1 MSDGPSI
8 QLQGVSL
15 DRRAPL
21 RDQIYQLVRSLII
34 IGQLRP
40 GQPVN
45 EIEIAEQLGVSRTP
59 VREAV
64 KRISDE
70 GLINVFAQNGTFVTE
85 ISRKALEEA
94 YIIRNALEME
104 SVRRAAGQMT
114 TREHE
119 EALEDIIALH
129 ETAIMRRR
137 FADAIR
143 LDDQFHRYIAEI
155 NGLSMLWRAV
165 DISKAQMDRGR
176 YRALPSPGSGETT
189 ILQHRNILAA
199 LHAQDPQQAME
210 AMRLHLDTSLRN
222 TLSLL
227 GDNLD

>member
-1 MSDGPSI
+1 VKGGLSI
-8 QLQGVSL
+8 QLQGVNL
-15 DRRAPL
+15 DRKAPL

-104 SVRRAAGQMT
+104 SVRRAAGKMT
-114 TREHE
+114 QEHE

-129 ETAIMRRR
+129 ETAISRRR
-137 FADAIR
+137 FSDAIR

-189 ILQHRNILAA
+189 IAQHRSILAA
-199 LHAQDPQQAME
+199 LHAQDAAQAME
-210 AMRLHLDTSLRN
+210 AMRLHLDTSLQN

-227 GDNLD
+227 GDSVD